1 MGVGADPQH
10 VAGLLR
16 VVLRAKS
23 LIISICC
30 GVAGFPDLSFK
41 CRLDSGLHAAVAM
54 SGRDGCDARVL
65 QVQQISQIVAPL

>member
-23 LIISICC
+23 LIISIYC
-30 GVAGFPDLSFK
+30 GVAGFFAVFGGMAGDIEGVIVGFANPNGIEAFSP
-41 CRLDSGLHAAVAM
+41 GLRGT
-54 SGRDGCDARVL
+54 SYPG
-65 QVQQISQIVAPL
+65 